1 MSGDTILEYLY
12 VGGGITVTLL
22 IGLAVF
28 YWIDREWRDLDHRQH
43 LLHRSRAENAENEA
57 ENIKPP
63 TPPVDP

>member
-1 MSGDTILEYLY
+1 MSGATILEYLY

-28 YWIDREWRDLDHRQH
+28 YWIDREWRDLDHRQNH
-43 LLHRSRAENAENEA
+43 LRNSLPENEA